1 MASVNLN
8 HVELDWRQDEPG
20 YSWQAAVLGPALGA
34 SRIGATLYELPPG
47 QASFPYHYEYGCEEW
62 LLVLTGEIT
71 LRDPEGERALAA
83 GDVVCFPEGPQG
95 AHRVANHGQ
104 QPARIVLFSTK
115 GRPAVAV
122 FPDSDKVVLF
132 SGGEPV
138 DDLIAGRSDSLDY
151 WERER

>member
-20 YSWQAAVLGPALGA
+20 YSWRAVVLGPAIGA
-34 SRIGATLYELPPG
+34 SRIGATLYELGPG

-62 LLVLTGEIT
+62 LLVLTGEVT
-71 LRDPEGERALAA
+71 LRDPEGERTLAA
-83 GDVVCFPEGPQG
+83 GDLVCFPEGPDG
-95 AHRVANHGQ
+95 AHRVVNHGDV
-104 QPARIVLFSTK
+104 PARIVLLSTK

-138 DDLIAGRSDSLDY
+138 DDLIAGRSASLDY
-151 WERER
+151 WDGER

>member
-1 MASVNLN
+1 MRHVNINQPPFNLTQ
-8 HVELDWRQDEPG
+8 EQPG
-20 YSWQAAVLGPALGA
+20 YSWRAAELGPAIGA
-34 SRIGATLYELPPG
+34 VRMGATLYELPPG
-47 QASFPYHYEYGCEEW
+47 EATFPYHYEYGCEEW
-62 LLVLTGEIT
+62 AIVLRGRPT
-71 LRDPEGERALAA
+71 LRRPNGEDVLEP

-151 WERER
+151 WEGER